1 MLRILRE
8 HATSWM
14 LRGLLILVAVT
25 FISWGGYSLIREKKQ
40 TYAAKVDGVI
50 IEMNEFRDS
59 YDRVIKQYRDA
70 LGPSFSDKMID
81 ELGLKKRILDD
92 LVSRVLILREGSRM
106 GIEVSDEELRE
117 SIEAIPS
124 FQFDGRFDP
133 RTYER
138 FLRLSRMSAEG
149 FERLQRENL
158 LFTKVVN
165 QVRLNAG
172 KVSEDEALE
181 AYLFENERINLAFL
195 KVAPA
200 GFKGQVQMN
209 DIEIK
214 DFYEKNLE
222 EFRIPTFFQVQHLAF
237 RPSDFEGTVQISS
250 DDIQRAYDS
259 QKERFKTP
267 RRVRA
272 SEILIKVSPDD
283 PPSKL
288 EEKKKKAEE
297 ILEKAKKTKD
307 FASLAKQASESN
319 TAAKGGDIG
328 WVQKGS
334 LGEPIESTLFSMKA
348 GDLSP
353 VMRGREGFS
362 IYKIDEVVEEKQKP
376 LEEVKDQILQSL
388 RKEKAR
394 AQASRKADDTF
405 YSIFRSRDLEG
416 YAKEKGVLIKT
427 SPLFKE
433 GDEVPEFG
441 KNPLFHSSI
450 ASLKVGEISS
460 VISLPPNFYIFKLVH
475 KKESRIPALEE
486 VKGEVRQKALEKK
499 AEEMARQVAEDVLQQ
514 IRSGKEIKALAKEK
528 GLAGDETG
536 FFTRAQGI
544 APKIGPVGEWM
555 GDLSSLS
562 EKHPFPKDILKTK
575 DGFFVVKLASLQPAD
590 QSKFPSMKK
599 NLEQRLMYQKQEE
612 AYQNWLDHLRTKAE
626 IDINKE
632 LL

>member
-1 MLRILRE
+1 MLRVLRE

-40 TYAAKVDGVI
+40 TYAAKVDSVA

-70 LGPSFSDKMID
+70 LGPSFSDKMIN

-92 LVSRVLILREGSRM
+92 LVSRVLILQEGLRL
-106 GIEVSDEELRE
+106 GIEISDEELRE
-117 SIEAIPS
+117 TIESIPS
-124 FQFDGRFDP
+124 FQIGGRFDP

-138 FLRLSRMSAEG
+138 FLRLNRMSAEE
-149 FERLQRENL
+149 FERIQRENL
-158 LFTKVVN
+158 LFSKVVN
-165 QVRLNAG
+165 LVRLNAG

-181 AYLFENERINLAFL
+181 AYLYENERINLAFL

-200 GFKGQVQMN
+200 GFKGQVQVN
-209 DIEIK
+209 EIEVK
-214 DFYEKNLE
+214 DFYEKNQE
-222 EFRIPTFFQVQHLAF
+222 EFRVPTFLQVQYLIF
-237 RPSDFEGTVQISS
+237 RPSDLEGNVQISP
-250 DDIQRAYDS
+250 DDIKRTYDS

-267 RRVRA
+267 KRVRA

-283 PPSKL
+283 QPSKL
-288 EEKKKKAEE
+288 EEKRKKAEE

-307 FASLAKQASESN
+307 FASLAKQVSESN
-319 TAAKGGDIG
+319 TAAKGGEIG

-348 GDLSP
+348 GDLSG
-353 VMRGREGFS
+353 VLRGREGFT

-376 LEEVKDQILQSL
+376 LEEVKEQILQFL
-388 RKEKAR
+388 RKEKAKS
-394 AQASRKADDTF
+394 QASRKADDAF

-416 YAKEKGVLIKT
+416 YAKEKGVLIKN

-433 GDEVPEFG
+433 GEEVPEFG
-441 KNPLFHSSI
+441 TNPLFHSSVT
-450 ASLKVGEISS
+450 SLKVGEISS
-460 VISLPPNFYIFKLVH
+460 VISLPPNFYIFKLVN
-475 KKESRIPALEE
+475 KKESRIPPLEE
-486 VKGEVRQKALEKK
+486 VKGEVRQKTLEKK

-528 GLAGDETG
+528 GLPSDETG

-555 GDLSSLS
+555 GVLSSLS
-562 EKHPFPKDILKTK
+562 ERHPFPQEVLRTK
-575 DGFFVVKLASLQPAD
+575 DGYFVVKLAAMQSAD
-590 QSKFPSMKK
+590 QSKFPAMKK
-599 NLEQRLMYQKQEE
+599 NLEQRLIYQKQEE
-612 AYQNWLDHLRTKAE
+612 AYQNWLNDLRAKAK
-626 IDINKE
+626 IDINKD